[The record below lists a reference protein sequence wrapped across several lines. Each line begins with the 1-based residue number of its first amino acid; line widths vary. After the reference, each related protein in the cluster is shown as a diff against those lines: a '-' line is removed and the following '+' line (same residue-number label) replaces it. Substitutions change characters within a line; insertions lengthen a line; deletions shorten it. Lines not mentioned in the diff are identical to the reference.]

1 MNPYSGGGITN
12 SAWKNVAMFLAGVV
26 VSMALMWAT
35 YVRGAV
41 SRDEMETYV
50 SRQIGSM
57 DKQIAELNKNVIEL
71 KEVTAALKAQ
81 IAVRNAK

>member
-1 MNPYSGGGITN
+1 MNSYPGNGMTN
-12 SAWKNVAMFLAGVV
+12 STWKSIAMFLAGVV

-50 SRQIGSM
+50 SRVIGSM

-71 KEVTAALKAQ
+71 KEVTAALNAQ
-81 IAVRNAK
+81 IAVKNAK